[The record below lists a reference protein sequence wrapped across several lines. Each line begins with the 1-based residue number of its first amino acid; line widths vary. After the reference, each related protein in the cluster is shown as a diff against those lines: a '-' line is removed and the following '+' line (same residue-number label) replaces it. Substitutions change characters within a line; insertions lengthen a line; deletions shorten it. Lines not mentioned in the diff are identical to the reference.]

1 MRREFGLAY
10 HGARRGGAPA
20 NPTNSHRARPVPAL
34 ASPLVNTD
42 VQTVTA
48 PLALS
53 VRSVRP
59 KTLRCDLLR
68 GCAKIYFPGPLSDS
82 RYATSRS
89 KMIFAL
95 RAMTTTATSTASAVT
110 QRGATSSPTVESADR
125 DGAGQT
131 RWLNRH
137 GPTPPNLRECPV
149 VLMRARSMASGMTG
163 GQLMAC

>member
-1 MRREFGLAY
+1 MRRESGLAY

-68 GCAKIYFPGPLSDS
+68 GCAKIYFPGPPSDS

-95 RAMTTTATSTASAVT
+95 RAITTTATSTASAVT
-110 QRGATSSPTVESADR
+110 QRGATSSPILRLSAVNSTSGTIAR
-125 DGAGQT
+125 GAAWRG
-131 RWLNRH
+131 RP
-137 GPTPPNLRECPV
+137 GSGSEACPSPRPH
-149 VLMRARSMASGMTG
+149 RARSR
-163 GQLMAC
+163 